1 MYQVSEKSEV
11 GCHFSCW
18 TFMEWPSC
26 QCIVTEMGL
35 YSRTSALVYLGGD
48 SCTSKSDTP
57 SNLWS
62 NKPYPVSGYI
72 PSLSFVSLS
81 NGLCNNRLVDCCN
94 KLASFPGYAQSE
106 IVRYH
111 TMHLMGLL
119 PSSTS
124 PLVFCQ
130 THCLYGVIR
139 IQGFSLQWSRKRRET
154 RRHFR
159 EYRQVFVQT
168 AYSPQK
174 LQIHSLTD

>member
-72 PSLSFVSLS
+72 PIISFVSLS

-94 KLASFPGYAQSE
+94 WAAFLGMPKVRLSGTIPCIWWACSLLALPHSYFARLTVYMVWYVYRAFLYSE
-106 IVRYH
+106 VGSAAKQESTSGSTVRYSCRQH
-111 TMHLMGLL
+111 IHHKNFK
-119 PSSTS
+119 ST
-124 PLVFCQ
+124 L
-130 THCLYGVIR
+130 
-139 IQGFSLQWSRKRRET
+139 
-154 RRHFR
+154 
-159 EYRQVFVQT
+159 
-168 AYSPQK
+168 
-174 LQIHSLTD
+174 